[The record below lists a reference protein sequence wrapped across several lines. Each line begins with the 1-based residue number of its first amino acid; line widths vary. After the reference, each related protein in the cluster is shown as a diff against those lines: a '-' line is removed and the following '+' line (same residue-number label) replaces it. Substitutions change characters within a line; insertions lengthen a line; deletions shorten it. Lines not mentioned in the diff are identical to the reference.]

1 MLFRSSVLVVDDEVL
16 NQDVSGEPVV
26 PAQGMI
32 PAGTTYVDR
41 DGKTQTSTGVGK
53 DLVSS
58 LSNLESR
65 DPGQLWVYSGIR
77 SAAIGG
83 GPIENSGDM
92 TFNGGDLHVY
102 SNDKA
107 ANGSGAA
114 IGGGHAGGG
123 TTITFNGGTVDS
135 YASFHGAAIGGGC
148 TYTGGMSSSTST
160 WPLRDAIISRTANH
174 TIAGDITVNGGFVE
188 EIGRAHV

>member
-1 MLFRSSVLVVDDEVL
+1 MLFRS
-16 NQDVSGEPVV
+16 
-26 PAQGMI
+26 
-32 PAGTTYVDR
+32 
-41 DGKTQTSTGVGK
+41 
-53 DLVSS
+53 
-58 LSNLESR
+58 
-65 DPGQLWVYSGIR
+65 LWVYSGIR

-135 YASFHGAAIGGGC
+135 YASYHGAAIGGGC

-188 EIGRAHV
+188 AWGAEHSNAFGQGCGGTNTGRTILITGGTLLPH